1 MHLNPYGEYAV
12 LLAASLA
19 NEWPTDRTGIV
30 ARTRE
35 HGMTVRFATAAD
47 DHVRTRDVVD
57 AWLAVVDEPAPERR
71 AALLNAQMAAAAAY
85 PRLTDH
91 DDEGWHLHYR
101 DDDNRSLP
109 HVLRAVISVG
119 TALHL
124 STRGMGRLARCAAG
138 EDPADPCRNV
148 VVDVTRN
155 GRQRYC
161 SVRCAN
167 RAAVRRHRAR
177 AAVRQS
183 ITTARATPTGRR
195 GATPS

>member
-19 NEWPTDRTGIV
+19 NEWPASRSAII
-30 ARTRE
+30 ARVRE
-35 HGMTVRFATAAD
+35 HGMTMRFPAD
-47 DHVRTRDVVD
+47 PTDHERTRAVIDDWLTVVD
-57 AWLAVVDEPAPERR
+57 AEAPQQR
-71 AALLNAQMAAAAAY
+71 ADLLNRAMASTAAY
-85 PRLTDH
+85 PRMTDH

-101 DDDNRSLP
+101 DAQQSLP
-109 HVLRAVISVG
+109 HVLAAVFSVG

-124 STRGMGRLARCAAG
+124 TTRGMHRLARCAAG
-138 EDPADPCRNV
+138 DAPDDSCRNV

-167 RAAVRRHRAR
+167 RSAVRRHRAR
-177 AAVRQS
+177 Q
-183 ITTARATPTGRR
+183 ARRE
-195 GATPS
+195 